1 MKAIEKKIIETIRA
15 KESKTLSCRD
25 SVVFAGSEI
34 KVYLW
39 NSCIFSINKN
49 GVFTFSFCNW
59 NTNTTKSRINVLLQ
73 TFCDAKVIQKNYK
86 LFVTA
91 PWIDGKIEINA
102 YDSFKIKRNEAG
114 EFYITCV
121 K

>member
-25 SVVFAGSEI
+25 SVVIVESTV

-39 NSCIFSINKN
+39 DSCIFSINKDR
-49 GVFTFSFCNW
+49 TILFSFCNW
-59 NTNTTKSRINVLLQ
+59 NTSTTKSRINALLQ
-73 TFCDAKVIQKNYK
+73 TFCEAKVIQKNYN
-86 LFVTA
+86 LFVVA